1 MPDYDLIVIGSGP
14 AGQRAAIQA
23 AKLGKRVAIIERKS
37 EVGGVSLHTGTIP
50 SKTLRESVLHLSGWR
65 LRSFYGESY
74 RVKEDITAQDILKR
88 LHVTLEHEMEIMKH
102 QLNRNGVKVLGGHAR
117 FVDPKQVSVTRADG
131 SECCY
136 SADHFLIAVGTRPH
150 RPDHIPFD
158 ARSILDSDDILHID
172 KLPRSMTVVGAGVI
186 GLEYATIFSALDI
199 DITLIEAQDSLLTF
213 LDKEIVDELLYV
225 MRDRNMTVLLGEK
238 VVDIRTDDRERV
250 VTRLASGKHV
260 VSGTALFAAGRQGAT
275 DQLAI
280 DNAGLLADA
289 RGRLTVNEHYQTGQ
303 PHIYAAGDV
312 IGFPSLASTSMEQGR
327 LAACHAFGLPCYSRP
342 EHFPFGIYAV
352 PEISMVGATE
362 QELKKQQ
369 IPYEVGAVRLR
380 ETARGQIMGISQGML
395 KMLFSIED
403 QRLLGV
409 HIIGIGATE
418 AIHIGQ
424 AVMSLGGKLDYFVDS
439 VFNYP
444 TLAEAYKVA
453 ALDAW
458 NKLNLN

>member
-1 MPDYDLIVIGSGP
+1 MNSYDLIVIGSGP
-14 AGQRAAIQA
+14 AGQKAAIQA
-23 AKLGKRVAIIERKS
+23 AKLGKKVAIIERKS

-65 LRSFYGESY
+65 LRNFYGNSY
-74 RVKEDITAQDILKR
+74 RVKEDITAQDIQKR

-117 FVDPKQVSVTRADG
+117 FVDEHQVSVTSADG
-131 SECCY
+131 SQHIY
-136 SADHFLIAVGTRPH
+136 SAHYFLIAVGTRPH

-158 ARSILDSDDILHID
+158 GQTILDSDDILTIAE
-172 KLPRSMTVVGAGVI
+172 LPRSMIVVGAGVI

-199 DITLIEAQDSLLTF
+199 EITLVDAQESLMDF

-238 VVDIRTDDRERV
+238 VIDIHTDDRKRV
-250 VTRLASGKHV
+250 VTKLASGKHV
-260 VSGTALFAAGRQGAT
+260 VSDMALFAAGRQGAT
-275 DQLAI
+275 DQLAV
-280 DNAGLLADA
+280 DKAGLLTDK
-289 RGRLTVNEHYQTGQ
+289 RGRLAVNESYQTEK

-327 LAACHAFGLPCYSRP
+327 LSACHAFGLPCYSRP
-342 EHFPFGIYAV
+342 ETFPFGIYSV

-369 IPYEVGAVRLR
+369 TPYEVGSVRMR
-380 ETARGQIMGISQGML
+380 ETARGQIMGIREGML

-409 HIIGIGATE
+409 HIIGTGATE
-418 AIHIGQ
+418 AVHIGQ
-424 AVMSLGGKLDYFVDS
+424 AVMSLGGTLDYFVDS

-458 NKLNLN
+458 NKLSLN